1 MIVVRVYLKSGQ
13 RFDVCAEG
21 VGCKYNGLTGELTSF
36 NYTGAV
42 SGIPLYE
49 KRCPYWGVV
58 DMVRGADGK
67 SRSVLGCRRVNGVL
81 HNE

>member
-21 VGCKYNGLTGELTSF
+21 VKCKYNGLTGELTSF

-42 SGIPLYE
+42 SGIPVYL
-49 KRCPYWGVV
+49 
-58 DMVRGADGK
+58 
-67 SRSVLGCRRVNGVL
+67 NI
-81 HNE
+81 